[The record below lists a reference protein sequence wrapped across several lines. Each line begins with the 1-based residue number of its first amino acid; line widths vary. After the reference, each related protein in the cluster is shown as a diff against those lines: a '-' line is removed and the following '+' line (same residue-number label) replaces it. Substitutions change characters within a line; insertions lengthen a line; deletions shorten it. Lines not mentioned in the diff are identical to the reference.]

1 MRVSEFIEE
10 WNVDHYKNIWFKL
23 VDDQGKK
30 RIEVRYGELVVVS
43 VFAGYTMVKKISGIR
58 TNEKLHLITEERE
71 FMEGF
76 MAFELEPDFD
86 EEDVIATLKWIGKSL
101 LPGMIKEHFFGRT
114 CYT

>member
-1 MRVSEFIEE
+1 MRVCEFIER
-10 WNVDHYKNIWFKL
+10 WNIDHYRGIWFAL
-23 VDDQGKK
+23 VDSQNKK
-30 RIEVRYGELVVVS
+30 RIEIRYGELIAVS
-43 VFAGYTMVKKISGIR
+43 VFAGYKMVKKISAIR
-58 TNEKLHLITEERE
+58 TNGKLHLITKERE

-76 MAFELEPDFD
+76 MTFELEPDFD